1 MPVPKRGVTVYDKS
15 GLHCDLDSIIEEVS
29 KLPGRLLVD
38 DEVGVSVDVAGLGY
52 QTESMDFE
60 HGRLKRADVS
70 VLHKRKQP
78 AKILRI
84 TVEDGIALEVA
95 EDTLLHVRDEDG
107 NIRHVRADKLKPG
120 MSILSGFKDDG
131 SPGFVVY

>member
-1 MPVPKRGVTVYDKS
+1 MPVPKSGVTVYDKS
-15 GLHCDLDSIIEEVS
+15 GERCDLDDVIAEVS
-29 KLPGRLLVD
+29 KMPGRVLVD
-38 DEVGVSVDVAGLGY
+38 DEIGVSVDVAGLGY

-60 HGRLKRADVS
+60 HGRLRRADVS

-84 TVEDGIALEVA
+84 TLEDGVALEVA
-95 EDTLLHVRDEDG
+95 EDTLLHVRDKDG

-120 MSILSGFKDDG
+120 MSILSGLKDDG